1 MRRRAS
7 NSLVVTTTKA
17 QDAILER
24 AFTDNPKPS
33 RSLQK
38 DLGDSVGFH
47 VRQVQTWFE
56 NRRQRSKLARLSVEQ
71 RTREALEQASA
82 SRQYQ
87 LGRQQHQHMMT
98 SSSSSDNS
106 SPASSFHDSN
116 SPSTVSPSMSSGFSS
131 VPELENAPST
141 PRPQMQN
148 RSQSESQLN
157 VTPTPAHPHPGCSS
171 DLTDPNNQS
180 PYASP
185 QEASYASLA
194 RSLAVAAA
202 AAATNNAF
210 VAQSQFQ
217 HQKPDGI
224 AMLGHNPFFN
234 GGVAQQSLQQ
244 QTSSSFAGP
253 TFGASMMRTLSAYSD
268 TSSLPSA
275 VQTPLESAC
284 GQNTPA
290 SLRYPEF
297 ADAIESRNNAQPI
310 LQPPRSNKS
319 DSIPTTPLSSYA
331 SNGRPIFGRQM
342 SYPEGFLGAF
352 QSVDLTSA
360 TIPEASPNSSS
371 TALPFPTLKPLSKRR
386 RPQLSPLAVGMQRSQ
401 SSLGDCLSA
410 TSYFRPRSGTS
421 PSSSPF
427 DTPMKQP
434 MLSPPKEFGLHQVAT
449 SAPTSPLETRSF
461 GQPATK
467 SLNSVAESFKV
478 QPPRQQAPPTPVSP
492 GNDMSSVTYDSIH
505 ATPTKTDIQLKVS
518 QSGDAFLDL
527 TSPPQ
532 TPCWHNAP
540 QVKLTPSNTV
550 SMLNLQP
557 YAMTDGSNLSGNQV
571 YSTTSFDSVAPLWYP
586 PMYEGSVAA
595 TSFYEE
601 DNTMSEYITFDSS
614 QLSASS
620 SLPSSHQHQHQ
631 THLDWEGSGLQLG
644 MDELD
649 AGLIV
654 M

>member
-1 MRRRAS
+1 M
-7 NSLVVTTTKA
+7 
-17 QDAILER
+17 
-24 AFTDNPKPS
+24 
-33 RSLQK
+33 
-38 DLGDSVGFH
+38 
-47 VRQVQTWFE
+47 
-56 NRRQRSKLARLSVEQ
+56 
-71 RTREALEQASA
+71 
-82 SRQYQ
+82 
-87 LGRQQHQHMMT
+87 
-98 SSSSSDNS
+98 
-106 SPASSFHDSN
+106 
-116 SPSTVSPSMSSGFSS
+116 
-131 VPELENAPST
+131 
-141 PRPQMQN
+141 
-148 RSQSESQLN
+148 
-157 VTPTPAHPHPGCSS
+157 TPTPAHPHRGCSS
-171 DLTDPNNQS
+171 DLTDLNNQS

-202 AAATNNAF
+202 AANNAF
-210 VAQSQFQ
+210 VAQNQFQ

-224 AMLGHNPFFN
+224 AMLGQNPFFN
-234 GGVAQQSLQQ
+234 GGAAQQSVQQ

-253 TFGASMMRTLSAYSD
+253 SFGSSMMRTSSAYSD

-275 VQTPLESAC
+275 AQTPLDSLS
-284 GQNTPA
+284 GQNIPA

-297 ADAIESRNNAQPI
+297 ADAVESRNNAQPI
-310 LQPPRSNKS
+310 LQPPRSGKS
-319 DSIPTTPLSSYA
+319 DSIATTPLSSYA
-331 SNGRPIFGRQM
+331 SNGRPMFGRQM

-352 QSVDLTSA
+352 QNVDLTSA
-360 TIPEASPNSSS
+360 TIPESSSNASS
-371 TALPFPTLKPLSKRR
+371 TALPFPTLKPLTKRR

-427 DTPMKQP
+427 DSPVKQP
-434 MLSPPKEFGLHQVAT
+434 MLSPPKDFGLQQVAA
-449 SAPTSPLETRSF
+449 SAPTSPLETRFF

-467 SLNSVAESFKV
+467 SLNSVAASFK

-492 GNDMSSVTYDSIH
+492 GNDLSSVAYDSIH

-540 QVKLTPSNTV
+540 QAKIAPANTV

-557 YAMTDGSNLSGNQV
+557 YAMTDGSNLSGNHV
-571 YSTTSFDSVAPLWYP
+571 YSTTSFDPVAPLWYP

-595 TSFYEE
+595 TCFYEE

-614 QLSASS
+614 QISASS
-620 SLPSSHQHQHQ
+620 SLPSSHQHQ